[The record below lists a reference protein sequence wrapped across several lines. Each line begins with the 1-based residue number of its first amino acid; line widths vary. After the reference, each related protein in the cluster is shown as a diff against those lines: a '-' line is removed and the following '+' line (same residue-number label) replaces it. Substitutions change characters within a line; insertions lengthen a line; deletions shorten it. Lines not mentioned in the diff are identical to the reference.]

1 VTVFHLLFRP
11 DAYNFLQK
19 CLTEGSRHPFNLL
32 VENPL
37 IKRSRETLVQWVT
50 EDLKGI
56 ISKKEREHLNTS
68 PEVIK
73 EKKKSKKLATAE
85 DIDED
90 MAGGD
95 LKQ

>member
-1 VTVFHLLFRP
+1 VKVFYLLCRP

-37 IKRSRETLVQWVT
+37 IKRSHETLVQWVT

-68 PEVIK
+68 PEVI
-73 EKKKSKKLATAE
+73 
-85 DIDED
+85 
-90 MAGGD
+90 
-95 LKQ
+95 